1 MPANWLIIDGNNL
14 LHYDPRLAGLAR
26 RDFDRARR
34 ELVQGLDQLAGR
46 LARRVTIVFDG
57 VGPGPGVGY
66 DASAVEVVFS
76 STNLTADSV
85 IERLA
90 RGAAD
95 RSSVTVVSSDRGE
108 RDSVEAGGVHSIS
121 CRTFLEWID
130 EARRRLAREVH
141 GVRASAKKPTLGDS
155 FPTGG

>member
-57 VGPGPGVGY
+57 VGPAP
-66 DASAVEVVFS
+66 ASA
-76 STNLTADSV
+76 TMP
-85 IERLA
+85 R
-90 RGAAD
+90 RW
-95 RSSVTVVSSDRGE
+95 RSCFRP
-108 RDSVEAGGVHSIS
+108 
-121 CRTFLEWID
+121 
-130 EARRRLAREVH
+130 
-141 GVRASAKKPTLGDS
+141 PT
-155 FPTGG
+155 